1 MTHDIVPLTPDLWPV
16 FEELFGKQGAC
27 YGCWCTHFRMSPAMR
42 RESNRDRNKDHI
54 KARIDVG
61 PPPGLL
67 AVREGVADGWMQIG
81 PRFDVPEWNNA
92 GRASAPTEAADA
104 VDPAVWAISCFFIRT
119 KARGQGLTHRLVAAG
134 IEHARASGASR
145 IEACPMDLSRD
156 SRSLGLFV
164 GSTRV
169 FEKAGFA
176 SAVTRKP
183 GRPLMRLE
191 L

>member
-119 KARGQGLTHRLVAAG
+119 RARGQGLTHRLVAAG

-176 SAVTRKP
+176 PAVIRKP

>member
-54 KARIDVG
+54 KARIDAG

-176 SAVTRKP
+176 PAVTRKP

>member
-1 MTHDIVPLTPDLWPV
+1 MPARRPD
-16 FEELFGKQGAC
+16 
-27 YGCWCTHFRMSPAMR
+27 CWQCA
-42 RESNRDRNKDHI
+42 
-54 KARIDVG
+54 KA
-61 PPPGLL
+61 
-67 AVREGVADGWMQIG
+67 VADGWMQIG

-104 VDPAVWAISCFFIRT
+104 ADPAVWAISCFFIRT

-164 GSTRV
+164 GSTGCSRRP
-169 FEKAGFA
+169 A
-176 SAVTRKP
+176 SPR
-183 GRPLMRLE
+183 R
-191 L
+191 

>member
-104 VDPAVWAISCFFIRT
+104 MDPAVWAISCFFIRT

-176 SAVTRKP
+176 PAVTRKP

>member
-54 KARIDVG
+54 KARIDAG

-67 AVREGVADGWMQIG
+67 AVRDGVADGWMQIG

-134 IEHARASGASR
+134 IVHARASGASR

-169 FEKAGFA
+169 FEKVGFA
-176 SAVTRKP
+176 PAVTRKA